1 MTEKDL
7 PGLNIQ
13 EYPNL
18 EPLVKQQNEKFIA
31 YLLAYRFRRGRAR
44 NIATQYGA
52 GTLADP
58 SYISGADRDL
68 YANYQHILKM
78 AELNETSGR
87 LYETL
92 LDKKLQAELLIE
104 NLREPEHLDHDQRRK
119 LLLELTV
126 LEDDIERM
134 TGLLED
140 LE

>member
-7 PGLNIQ
+7 PSLNIQ
-13 EYPNL
+13 DYPNL
-18 EPLVKQQNEKFIA
+18 EPFITQQSQKFTA
-31 YLLAYRFRRGRAR
+31 YLLAARFRRGRAR
-44 NIATQYGA
+44 NAATQYGA

-58 SYISGADRDL
+58 AYISGADRDL
-68 YANYQHILKM
+68 YANYQHLLKM
-78 AELNETSGR
+78 AELSEASDK

-92 LDKKLQAELLIE
+92 LDKKLQAELIIE
-104 NLREPEHLDHDQRRK
+104 NLREPEHLDHDQRRE
-119 LLLELTV
+119 LLLELTA